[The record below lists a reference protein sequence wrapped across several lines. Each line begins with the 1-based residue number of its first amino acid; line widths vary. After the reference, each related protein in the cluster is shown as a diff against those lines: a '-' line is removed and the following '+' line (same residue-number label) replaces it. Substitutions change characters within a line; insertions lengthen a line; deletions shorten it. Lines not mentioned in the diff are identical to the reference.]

1 MTLFK
6 RLTGHVAACVCLTL
20 IAWRSAGA
28 QAAGVSVSK
37 VGTTSAAFLE
47 IPVGARAI
55 GMGRAFVSTANDVS
69 SLYWNPAGLARLP
82 MREALFN
89 QIEWIADMS
98 FNFAA
103 LGLPLGDFGSL
114 GLSFSSLTMD
124 DMPVRTIE
132 RPEGTG
138 ELFSAGSFA
147 VGLHYARNLSDRFS
161 IGFTGK
167 YISEKIWNMQSQA
180 FALDLGVLFTTRF
193 FNGVRVGATISNFG
207 TDMKLS
213 GRDTRQFNRIDAR
226 KLGSN
231 DRIPMNIELDSWPL
245 PLNFQFGIAAELF
258 QTDSHVLT
266 VEVDALHP
274 TANYESLSVGL
285 EYGFQKL
292 FYIRAGH
299 HSLFLT
305 DGEGGLSFGAGVT
318 ADLFGGGFKAR
329 FDYAYSDLGRLKGV
343 NVLAVSVFF

>member
-6 RLTGHVAACVCLTL
+6 QLTRYVAACICLTL
-20 IAWRSAGA
+20 IAWRSADA
-28 QAAGVSVSK
+28 QASGVNVSK
-37 VGTTSAAFLE
+37 VGTTAATFLE

-55 GMGRAFVSTANDVS
+55 GMGRAFVSTANDIS

-82 MREALFN
+82 MREVTFN

-103 LGLPLGDFGSL
+103 VGFPLGDFGSL

-132 RPEGTG
+132 RPQGTG

-180 FALDLGVLFTTRF
+180 FALDLGVLFTTSF
-193 FNGVRVGATISNFG
+193 FNGVRIGATISNFG

-213 GRDTRQFNRIDAR
+213 GRDTRQFNRIDNR

-245 PLNFQFGIAAELF
+245 PLNFQFGLAAELF
-258 QTDSHVLT
+258 QRESHVLT

-274 TANYESLSVGL
+274 SANYESLNAGL
-285 EYGFQKL
+285 EYGFEDL
-292 FYIRAGH
+292 FYVRAGH
-299 HSLFLT
+299 HSLLLT

-318 ADLFGGGFKAR
+318 ADLFGRSFKAR

-343 NVLAVSVFF
+343 NVLSVSIVF